1 MRDLHAST
9 VIELEKDQQYII
21 NFIEFHLE
29 NKVYLTTA
37 HTDLTVDLGHGE
49 GTKQYVSGSDLI
61 TFGNVTESQTLD
73 ISSMSFVLS
82 AVDQTN
88 LVTALGQDT
97 INRQIKLYRGLLD
110 TSNYALVAD
119 PILLY
124 VGNIKSFD
132 AKETPGDTATLTWA
146 TASAMADFNGT
157 AGRRTNQEDQDA
169 FLAITQPT
177 STPVDLGFEFAGQL
191 EVDVQWGQT

>member
-1 MRDLHAST
+1 MRDLHVDTAA
-9 VIELEKDQQYII
+9 ELEKDQQYII
-21 NFIEFHLE
+21 HFIEIHLD
-29 NKVYLTTA
+29 NVVYITTA
-37 HTDLTVDLGHGE
+37 HTSITVDLGFGE
-49 GTKQYVSGSDLI
+49 GAKAYEAVSDLI

-97 INRQIKLYRGLLD
+97 INKQIKLYRGLLD
-110 TSNYALVAD
+110 PSDYTIIANPV
-119 PILLY
+119 LLY

-132 AKETPGDTATLTWA
+132 ANETPGDTSTLTWS

-169 FLAITQPT
+169 FLEITQPV
-177 STPVDLGFEFAGQL
+177 STPVDLGFQFAGQL
-191 EVDVQWGQT
+191 TVDIPWGQG